1 MQEKALATAMF
12 KRHEDVSKRW
22 IFPAIGDYPVAALTD
37 TQITEALRAIDK
49 AARYE
54 TARRAHQRILGV
66 LQLAKGL
73 KLITHY
79 TTSVQGFLQ
88 YEARWASNEMLKT
101 RRKAAARVSRDWS
114 ASAKRPTTPRD
125 TQPTRRAA
133 TQSSRG
139 SSLAMMRS

>member
-1 MQEKALATAMF
+1 LQEKALATATF
-12 KRHEDVSKRW
+12 KRHEDVFKRW

-79 TTSVQGFLQ
+79 TTSVQAFLQ
-88 YEARWASNEMLKT
+88 YEARWASDEMLKT
-101 RRKAAARVSRDWS
+101 RRRPPLGSQEIGQHPRSGPPRPVTRSRRGAQPWMRNRVAGHR
-114 ASAKRPTTPRD
+114 
-125 TQPTRRAA
+125 
-133 TQSSRG
+133 
-139 SSLAMMRS
+139 